1 MMMQLS
7 HTYNNYH
14 SGDDFH
20 DNDDAHTYNATSDD
34 NSVCM
39 GRKTG
44 TGKEMTLKNFL
55 HFSFVLISLFWFWE
69 DTFLNTFDEF
79 DIYVLHWSGLESDS

>member
-7 HTYNNYH
+7 HTHNDYH

-20 DNDDAHTYNATSDD
+20 DNDDAHHTYNATSDD

-39 GRKTG
+39 GRKSG
-44 TGKEMTLKNFL
+44 TGKRNNVK
-55 HFSFVLISLFWFWE
+55 
-69 DTFLNTFDEF
+69 EF
-79 DIYVLHWSGLESDS
+79 

>member
-1 MMMQLS
+1 MMIIFMMMMIMMMQLS

-20 DNDDAHTYNATSDD
+20 DNDDAHTYNATTND

-44 TGKEMTLKNFL
+44 TGKEMTLKNFNIL
-55 HFSFVLISLFWFWE
+55 VLF
-69 DTFLNTFDEF
+69 
-79 DIYVLHWSGLESDS
+79 

>member
-1 MMMQLS
+1 MKIMMMQLS
-7 HTYNNYH
+7 HTHNDYH

-39 GRKTG
+39 GRKSG
-44 TGKEMTLKNFL
+44 TGKRNNVK
-55 HFSFVLISLFWFWE
+55 
-69 DTFLNTFDEF
+69 EF
-79 DIYVLHWSGLESDS
+79 